1 ADRLIEAQRAHAPDS
16 LPLTA
21 DDEQLTVDARR
32 RVLDHC
38 IYGVDVNPMAVEMA
52 KLSLWLVT
60 LDRSRPFG
68 FLDDRLA
75 VGDSLLGIT
84 SSEQLLAL
92 HMDPVA
98 GRRLHDQ
105 ALPLWTADTPAL
117 LKQAAG
123 LRSQI
128 ADVELIDSRAAE
140 YKAQLL
146 GQARELTARLT
157 VFADALS
164 GASLAGGGNTRYLAV
179 ASLIDHATTGT
190 DAQRR
195 YDAYRDLVEKTRFA
209 LTDKHG
215 QVRPPAHF
223 PLLFPEVFT
232 QPRRGFDAVVGNPPF
247 LGGQKLTGVYGIPY
261 RERLVRDIG
270 QGARGSAD
278 LIAYMFLTAAALGD
292 RDHGTFGLLATNTV
306 AQGDTRQVGLDQ
318 ITADGHHIYAAV
330 KSEKW
335 PTQAANLNYSIVWA
349 SRQRRAPGVRAT
361 ADGVPVP
368 AITPSLDPAGR
379 VTGNPHRLAANTG
392 LAFQGSNVLGMGFTM
407 TEAEAKGLIDLDPRN
422 ADVLFPFVNGQDL
435 NSRPDSSGSR
445 WIINFFDWPED
456 RARQY
461 TDCYAVVRHKVKPE
475 RDKVN
480 REARRK
486 YWWRYAEPAPRLY
499 AAIGGLSH
507 VLAITL
513 VSKVVLPLRVPNGQ
527 IFSHATAVFATEDLA
542 DLALLSSALHYWWAI
557 TRSSTLETR
566 IRYTPSDVFETLP
579 RPEPTGR
586 MRAAG
591 QALDADRRTFMLGR
605 QLGLT
610 STYNLVHDPAVA
622 DVEVAHLRALHVEVD
637 EAVCAAYCWEDLPLE
652 HGHHDTRQ
660 GVRWTVSPAVR
671 VELLDRLLELNQAR
685 YAEEQGTGRRGG
697 AGGRRIGSVGLAG
710 QDEKAMLFHDDEDR

>member
-1 ADRLIEAQRAHAPDS
+1 
-16 LPLTA
+16 
-21 DDEQLTVDARR
+21 
-32 RVLDHC
+32 
-38 IYGVDVNPMAVEMA
+38 
-52 KLSLWLVT
+52 
-60 LDRSRPFG
+60 
-68 FLDDRLA
+68 
-75 VGDSLLGIT
+75 GIT

-128 ADVELIDSRAAE
+128 ADVELIDSHSAE
-140 YKAQLL
+140 HKGRLL
-146 GQARELTARLT
+146 TQARKLTARLT
-157 VFADALS
+157 VLADALS
-164 GASLAGGGNTRYLAV
+164 GASLAGGENPRYLAV
-179 ASLIDHATTGT
+179 ASLVDQATAGDDPQRLN
-190 DAQRR
+190 DANREL
-195 YDAYRDLVEKTRFA
+195 AEKARFA
-209 LTDKHG
+209 LTDKQG

-232 QPRRGFDAVVGNPPF
+232 EPRSGFDAVVGNPPF
-247 LGGQKLTGVYGIPY
+247 LGGQKLTGIYGVPY
-261 RERLVRDIG
+261 REHLVRHIG
-270 QGARGSAD
+270 HGARGSAD

-292 RDHGTFGLLATNTV
+292 RDHGIFGLLATNTV

-318 ITADGHHIYAAV
+318 ITAAGHHIYAAV

-335 PTQAANLNYSIVWA
+335 PTQAANLEYSIVWA
-349 SRQRRAPGVRAT
+349 SRQLRAPGVRAN

-379 VTGNPHRLAANTG
+379 VTGNPYRLAANTG
-392 LAFQGSNVLGMGFTM
+392 LSFQGSNILGMGFTIA
-407 TEAEAKGLIDLDPRN
+407 EAEAKALIGLDPRN

-461 TDCYAVVRHKVKPE
+461 TDCYAIVRDKVKPE

-513 VSKVVLPLRVPNGQ
+513 VSKVVVPVRVRTGQ
-527 IFSHATAVFATEDLA
+527 VFAHRLAVFATDDLA
-542 DLALLSSALHYWWAI
+542 DLALLSSGAHYWWAI
-557 TRSSTLETR
+557 QYSSTLETR
-566 IRYTPSDVFETLP
+566 TNYTPSDVFETLP
-579 RPEPTGR
+579 RPESTGR
-586 MRAAG
+586 MRTAG
-591 QALDADRRTFMLGR
+591 QALDADRRTFMLRR

-610 STYNLVHDPAVA
+610 NTYNLVHDPAVA

-637 EAVCAAYCWEDLPLE
+637 DSVCAAYGWEDLPLD

-660 GVRWTVSPAVR
+660 GVRWTVSPAAR
-671 VELLDRLLELNQAR
+671 VDLLDRLLELNHAR
-685 YAEEQGTGRRGG
+685 HAEEQRTGRRGG
-697 AGGRRIGSVGLAG
+697 AGGRRTGSVGPAG
-710 QDEKAMLFHDDEDR
+710 QDEQAMLFHDGEDR